1 MIEIENKMRK
11 IIEKVA
17 KGKSCDATYEECN
30 KCVLSNLSS
39 SKSCLEVANE
49 FLFLLDNQQKLYE
62 KDFGYYVFNPSA
74 DKPTY
79 RHASLKSAKAEA
91 EILISTGI
99 EAIEIQILK
108 IVDKAKVE
116 KVLNWHPEE
125 NSETTILG
133 CEK

>member
-1 MIEIENKMRK
+1 MIEITEQMRNLFK
-11 IIEKVA
+11 QVIEKEE
-17 KGKSCDATYEECN
+17 CEATYEEC
-30 KCVLSNLSS
+30 KVCVLGNIVS
-39 SKSCLEVANE
+39 SKRCWELAKE
-49 FLFLLDNQQKLYE
+49 FLFLIDNQKKLFE
-62 KDFGYYVFNPSA
+62 NDFGYYVFNPSA

-91 EILISTGI
+91 ERLISTGI
-99 EAIEIQILK
+99 EATEIQILK

-116 KVLNWHPEE
+116 KDLNWHPEE